1 MTAPNRDLEQAGWT
15 LQQIV
20 AVQYTAALEHLHR
33 ELSALDGYPTGGG
46 SSERVSGGGARWRVQ
61 ADEHGDAEE
70 IPVTGTEQAAVAR
83 MDLWA
88 AGEGLRLAQV
98 RLLTMLRELNDLCN
112 QTLRMRQPKVIT
124 KPEDQKRNLCC
135 SGQSG
140 LHAQIE
146 WGDPLCM
153 MPAVKKGLCQKH
165 YDAWRYARRRD
176 GISTDGDY
184 QPTGNQFHPTHT

>member
-20 AVQYTAALEHLHR
+20 AVQLTAALEHIHR
-33 ELSALDGYPTGGG
+33 ELSALDGYSSG
-46 SSERVSGGGARWRVQ
+46 SPEVSVRAESELTSVERAAEARWALSNAREDLRDQ
-61 ADEHGDAEE
+61 KAE
-70 IPVTGTEQAAVAR
+70 V
-83 MDLWA
+83 
-88 AGEGLRLAQV
+88 LRQI
-98 RLLTMLRELNDLCN
+98 RELNDLCN
-112 QTLRMRQPKVIT
+112 LVLRMRQPKVIT

-184 QPTGNQFHPTHT
+184 QPTGDQFHPTHT